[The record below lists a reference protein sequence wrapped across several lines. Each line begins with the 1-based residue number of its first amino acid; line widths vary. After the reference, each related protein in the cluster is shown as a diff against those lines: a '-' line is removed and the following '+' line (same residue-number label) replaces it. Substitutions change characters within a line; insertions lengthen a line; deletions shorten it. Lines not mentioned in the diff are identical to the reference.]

1 MPDRGRQVVF
11 AEARRQQLQPQLAPP
26 LPLLIRKRMRGQK
39 HLQIGGLRGVV
50 IQPPLIHHPRHRRHQ
65 RSPQAHGAQKA
76 ILERPAGN
84 RKGSPRP
91 APHHSLRRGRP
102 ALPPTGAKPQLASS
116 RGPQKAA
123 SKRPLPRRE
132 PACHQQR
139 RLAQQHLPLQ
149 HQVLHHLLHRC
160 RRTRH
165 RIAVTAVLHQA
176 GMGHLLHGSARLSPG
191 RLHAAIVGQTPTGIK
206 RLPKAVHRLVPE
218 QGFKSKLGCDH
229 IHRLGLLQQS
239 GGVAPISAHHH
250 TRILKKL
257 GLKVP
262 PAPAR
267 HHIGMDL
274 HHHPMPR
281 MLIQGCPQSLREGR
295 SGAPRP
301 AQREIPLALIHH
313 QHEGFLRNR
322 RFPGAVVLRQP
333 RLPPVLHQ
341 GARALPLGPIQR
353 LGNQDIQLGWLA
365 GVVID
370 APRIQHQPQRG
381 LLSP

>member
-11 AEARRQQLQPQLAPP
+11 AEARRQQPQPQLAPP
-26 LPLLIRKRMRGQK
+26 LPLQIRKRMRSQK

-50 IQPPLIHHPRHRRHQ
+50 IHTSLIHHPRHRRHEC
-65 RSPQAHGAQKA
+65 SSQAYGSHKA

-84 RKGSPRP
+84 REGSPRP
-91 APHHSLRRGRP
+91 APHHSLGRGRP
-102 ALPPTGAKPQLASS
+102 ALPPTGAEPQLASS
-116 RGPQKAA
+116 RGSQKAA
-123 SKRPLPRRE
+123 SKLPLPRSE
-132 PACHQQR
+132 PARHQQR

-149 HQVLHHLLHRC
+149 GQVVHHLLHRC

-165 RIAVTAVLHQA
+165 RIAVVAVLHQA
-176 GMGHLLHGSARLSPG
+176 SMGDLLHGSARLSPG
-191 RLHAAIVGQTPTGIK
+191 RLDAAIVGQTPTGIK
-206 RLPKAVHRLVPE
+206 RLPKAVHRLAPK
-218 QGFKSKLGCDH
+218 QGFKSQLGCDH

-281 MLIQGCPQSLREGR
+281 MLIQRCPQGLRKGR
-295 SGAPRP
+295 S
-301 AQREIPLALIHH
+301 
-313 QHEGFLRNR
+313 
-322 RFPGAVVLRQP
+322 
-333 RLPPVLHQ
+333 
-341 GARALPLGPIQR
+341 
-353 LGNQDIQLGWLA
+353 
-365 GVVID
+365 
-370 APRIQHQPQRG
+370 
-381 LLSP
+381 